1 MSLKKITPKDMISNP
16 YNTETGQEP
25 PVFVERKIE
34 MDKFKRNLRDTKEGK
49 PRHLAILGDYGAG
62 KTVLLWRFENLL
74 KKNGGIPIF
83 VQCYT
88 VSSFKEFYN
97 LLLNQIC
104 QTFPKEK
111 VKGFINRLKTVGL
124 SAVGTGVTLG
134 LKEKDFEPQSTLLGI
149 LKSACQT
156 IQRRKGS
163 RVLVFLIDDLHLVTQ
178 SLQSQ
183 ILEIMR
189 NVFTLLGREKMK
201 AMLVVSGLP
210 TLFPTLE
217 KLHEAI
223 VSFFEPQRLLYFS
236 YGETNKAVT
245 EPVEEY
251 GIEWSKEAV
260 RMIYNLSEGN
270 PYYIQL
276 LSYYTF
282 EHLKGR
288 KIDTDSVKDGVT
300 ETLEHLAATKF
311 LNMYESTSDSEK
323 KVLYALFELG
333 DYSSF
338 TQIVEKSCELG
349 VLEGTSKKLIRR
361 LYNKNLI
368 EKSNGKYRLSSKLF
382 RRWLEVEKPF
392 LSNGT
397 ITSLQ

>member
-1 MSLKKITPKDMISNP
+1 MISNP

-34 MDKFKRNLRDTKEGK
+34 ENKFKRDLRDTKEGK
-49 PRHLAILGDYGAG
+49 SRHLAIVGDYGAG
-62 KTVLLWRFENLL
+62 KTVLLWRFEKLL
-74 KKNGGIPIF
+74 KKNAGIPIF

-88 VSSFKEFYN
+88 ISSFKEFYN

-104 QTFPKEK
+104 HTFPKEK
-111 VKGFINRLKTVGL
+111 VKIFINRLRSIGISL
-124 SAVGTGVTLG
+124 VGTGVTLS
-134 LKEKDFEPQSTLLGI
+134 LKERDFEPQSTLLEI

-156 IQRRKGS
+156 IQRKKDS

-178 SLQSQ
+178 SLQVQ

-189 NVFTLLGREKMK
+189 NVFTILGREKKK
-201 AMLVVSGLP
+201 AMLVVTGLP
-210 TLFPTLE
+210 TLFPILE

-223 VSFFEPQRLLYFS
+223 VRFFEPQMLFPFS
-236 YGETNKAVT
+236 QKETKNAIIEPVRKYNVKWRDKAVQ
-245 EPVEEY
+245 
-251 GIEWSKEAV
+251 
-260 RMIYNLSEGN
+260 MIYNLSEGN

-282 EHLKGR
+282 EHR
-288 KIDTDSVKDGVT
+288 KDSNIDTDSVKDGVR

-311 LNMYESTSDSEK
+311 LNMYASTSDAEK
-323 KVLYALFELG
+323 KVLYALSELG
-333 DYSSF
+333 DDSSF
-338 TQIVEKSCELG
+338 TKIVEKSSEIG

-361 LYNKNLI
+361 LYDKNLI
-368 EKSNGKYRLSSKLF
+368 EKSNSKYRLCSKLF
-382 RRWLEVEKPF
+382 RQWIELEKPF

-397 ITSLQ
+397 INPQ